1 MSYASVM
8 PPAAIGFIGLGNMG
22 YPMAKRLAAAGY
34 KLYVADLNA
43 DAVKKFCA
51 ETGATAADL
60 KTLGASSTVVITM
73 LPDGKA
79 VRKVLMD
86 ANGAVSGM
94 KAGTILVDMSSC
106 SPVDTRVLSQ
116 ELKAKGF
123 DLIDAPV
130 SGGVVKAVSGGLAI
144 MAGGAADAIAA
155 CKSLLENMGKV
166 FATGASGSG
175 HAMKA
180 INNFLSAT
188 TLAITSEAVIAGT
201 KFGLDPKVIVD
212 IINASTGRSNS
223 SEHKFPTFILPEK
236 YNSGFFLGLMA
247 KDLRFAKALNE
258 AVDAPNT
265 FVNAIS
271 ALYDAAEKELGFQ
284 ADNCEIHRYLEQLS
298 GSPPPASAG
307 AGSESRG

>member
-1 MSYASVM
+1 MTYVPVSA
-8 PPAAIGFIGLGNMG
+8 PATIGFIGLGNMG

-34 KLYVADLNA
+34 TLHVADLNA

-51 ETGATAADL
+51 ETGATAAADL
-60 KTLGASSTVVITM
+60 KALGAASKVVITM

-79 VRKVLMD
+79 VRKVLMEPS
-86 ANGAVSGM
+86 GAVVGM
-94 KAGTILVDMSSC
+94 KPGTILIDMSSC

-130 SGGVVKAVSGGLAI
+130 SGGVVKAASGGLAI
-144 MAGGAADAIAA
+144 MAGGEATAITA
-155 CKSLLENMGKV
+155 CKTLLETMGKV

-180 INNFLSAT
+180 INNVLSAT

-223 SEHKFPTFILPEK
+223 SEHKFPTFILPRTF
-236 YNSGFFLGLMA
+236 NSGFYLGLMA

-258 AVDAPNT
+258 AVGAPHT
-265 FVNAIS
+265 FIDAIS
-271 ALYDAAEKELGFQ
+271 ALYDDAEKELGFQ
-284 ADNCEIHRYLEQLS
+284 ADNCDIHKYLEQL
-298 GSPPPASAG
+298 ADH
-307 AGSESRG
+307 

>member
-1 MSYASVM
+1 MSYVPVT
-8 PPAAIGFIGLGNMG
+8 PPATIGFIGLGNMG

-34 KLYVADLNA
+34 KLLVADLNA
-43 DAVKKFCA
+43 DTVKRFCE
-51 ETGATAADL
+51 ETGGLATTELAE
-60 KTLGASSTVVITM
+60 LGERSRVVITM

-86 ANGAVSGM
+86 ANGVVGAL
-94 KAGTILVDMSSC
+94 KAGTLLVDMSSC

-144 MAGGAADAIAA
+144 MAGGTAEAIAA
-155 CKSLLENMGKV
+155 CKPLFEVLGKV

-236 YNSGFFLGLMA
+236 YSSGFYLGLMA

-258 AVDAPNT
+258 AVDAPHT
-265 FVNAIS
+265 FVDAIS
-271 ALYDAAEKELGFQ
+271 ALYDAAENELGFQ
-284 ADNCEIHRYLEQLS
+284 ADNCEIHRYLQKLAE
-298 GSPPPASAG
+298 
-307 AGSESRG
+307 

>member
-1 MSYASVM
+1 MSYASVT
-8 PPAAIGFIGLGNMG
+8 PPATIGFIGLGNMG

-34 KLYVADLNA
+34 KLHVADLNA
-43 DAVKKFCA
+43 DAVKKLCA

-60 KTLGASSTVVITM
+60 KTLGASSQVVITM

-86 ANGAVSGM
+86 TQGAVSGLR
-94 KAGTILVDMSSC
+94 AGTILIDMSSC
-106 SPVDTRVLSQ
+106 SPVDTRLLSQ

-123 DLIDAPV
+123 DLVDAPV

-144 MAGGAADAIAA
+144 MAGGEADAIAA
-155 CKSLLENMGKV
+155 CKPLLENLGKV

-223 SEHKFPTFILPEK
+223 SEHKFPAFILPEK

-284 ADNCEIHRYLEQLS
+284 ADNCEIHRYLQTL
-298 GSPPPASAG
+298 AK
-307 AGSESRG
+307 

>member
-1 MSYASVM
+1 MNQNSII
-8 PPAAIGFIGLGNMG
+8 PPATIGFIGLGNMG
-22 YPMAKRLAAAGY
+22 YPMAKRLVAAGY
-34 KLYVADLNA
+34 TLQVADLNA
-43 DAVKKFCA
+43 EAVKKFCA
-51 ETGATAADL
+51 ETGASAAADPKAL
-60 KTLGASSTVVITM
+60 GGASKVVITM

-86 ANGAVSGM
+86 ESGVVAGI
-94 KAGTILVDMSSC
+94 KPGTILIDMSSC
-106 SPVDTRVLSQ
+106 SPVDTRTLAQ
-116 ELKAKGF
+116 ELTAKGF
-123 DLIDAPV
+123 DLVDAPV

-144 MAGGAADAIAA
+144 MAGGEAAAIEA
-155 CKSLLENMGKV
+155 CRALLENMGKV

-188 TLAITSEAVIAGT
+188 TLAITSEAVIAGQ
-201 KFGLDPKVIVD
+201 KFGLDPTVIVD

-236 YNSGFFLGLMA
+236 YNSGFYLGLMA

-284 ADNCEIHRYLEQLS
+284 ADNCEIHRYLQNLAE
-298 GSPPPASAG
+298 
-307 AGSESRG
+307 

>member
-1 MSYASVM
+1 MAYASIT
-8 PPAAIGFIGLGNMG
+8 PPAPIGFVGLGNMG
-22 YPMAKRLAAAGY
+22 YPMASRLAAAGY
-34 KLYVADLNA
+34 ALHVADLNA
-43 DAVKKFCA
+43 EAVKKFCA
-51 ETGATAADL
+51 ETGATAAADL
-60 KTLGASSTVVITM
+60 KALGAASRLVITM

-86 ANGAVSGM
+86 PNGIVSGLQRG
-94 KAGTILVDMSSC
+94 ALLIDMSSC

-116 ELKAKGF
+116 ELKAKDI
-123 DLIDAPV
+123 DLVDAPV

-144 MAGGAADAIAA
+144 MAGGDSDAITA
-155 CKSLLENMGKV
+155 CTPVLEQLGKV
-166 FATGASGSG
+166 FRTGASGSG

-188 TLAITSEAVIAGT
+188 TLAITSEAVIAGQ
-201 KFGLDPKVIVD
+201 KFGLDPKVVVD

-236 YNSGFFLGLMA
+236 YNSGFYLGLMA

-258 AVDAPNT
+258 AVQAPNT

-271 ALYDAAEKELGFQ
+271 ALYDAAEAELGFQ
-284 ADNCEIHRYLEQLS
+284 ADNCEIHRYLERQ
-298 GSPPPASAG
+298 AK
-307 AGSESRG
+307 

>member
-1 MSYASVM
+1 MSYVSVA

-34 KLYVADLNA
+34 KLHVADLNPE
-43 DAVKKFCA
+43 AVEKFCA
-51 ETGATAADL
+51 ETGALATTKLAE
-60 KTLGASSTVVITM
+60 LGERSRVVVTM

-86 ANGAVSGM
+86 QNGAVHGM
-94 KAGTILVDMSSC
+94 KPGTILIDMSSC

-144 MAGGAADAIAA
+144 MAGGEAEAIAA
-155 CKSLLENMGKV
+155 CKPLLDNLGKV

-223 SEHKFPTFILPEK
+223 SEHKFPTFILPRTF
-236 YNSGFFLGLMA
+236 NSGFYLGLMA

-258 AVDAPNT
+258 AVGAPHT
-265 FVNAIS
+265 FIDAIS
-271 ALYDAAEKELGFQ
+271 ALYDDAEKELGFQ
-284 ADNCEIHRYLEQLS
+284 ADNCDIHKYLEQL
-298 GSPPPASAG
+298 A
-307 AGSESRG
+307 E

>member
-1 MSYASVM
+1 MRYATIT

-34 KLYVADLNA
+34 KLHVSDLNA
-43 DAVKKFCA
+43 DAVNKFCA

-60 KTLGASSTVVITM
+60 GTLGATSNVVITM

-79 VRKVLMD
+79 VRKVLVD
-86 ANGAVSGM
+86 ANGVVSGL
-94 KAGTILVDMSSC
+94 KPGTLLIDMSSC
-106 SPVDTRVLSQ
+106 SPVDTRTLAQ
-116 ELKAKGF
+116 ELKVKGI

-144 MAGGAADAIAA
+144 MAGGEADAIAA
-155 CKSLLENMGKV
+155 CKPLLDNLGKT
-166 FATGASGSG
+166 FNTGASGSG

-188 TLAITSEAVIAGT
+188 TLAITSEAVIAGQ
-201 KFGLDPKVIVD
+201 KFGLDPKVVVD

-236 YNSGFFLGLMA
+236 YNSGFYLGLMA

-284 ADNCEIHRYLEQLS
+284 ADNCEIHRYLEQL
-298 GSPPPASAG
+298 AK
-307 AGSESRG
+307 

>member
-1 MSYASVM
+1 MSYASVT

-34 KLYVADLNA
+34 KLHVADLNV
-43 DAVKKFCA
+43 DAVKQFCA
-51 ETGATAADL
+51 ETGAIAADL
-60 KTLGASSTVVITM
+60 KTLGASSKLVITM

-86 ANGAVSGM
+86 ANGAVSGLLGQREAART
-94 KAGTILVDMSSC
+94 KESGTILIDMSSC

-123 DLIDAPV
+123 DLVDAPV

-144 MAGGAADAIAA
+144 MAGGEADAIAA
-155 CKSLLENMGKV
+155 CKPVLEQMGKV
-166 FATGASGSG
+166 FNTGASGSG

-284 ADNCEIHRYLEQLS
+284 ADNCEIHRYLEQQ
-298 GSPPPASAG
+298 AK
-307 AGSESRG
+307 